1 MGRSDETAKTSGSG
15 QAFRT
20 VLRHWRR
27 VRGLS
32 QFTLAE
38 DTGISTRHLSFL
50 ETGRSQPSRDMV
62 QRLAESLD
70 LSTTDRNV
78 LLLSAGYAPA
88 YPADDPEA
96 ETFEPLE
103 RMLELIL
110 AQQTS
115 VPALVIDE
123 GWNIRMRNV
132 AAVRA
137 FAAFRE
143 AYRLPDDVADN
154 ALHILC
160 HPDGLR
166 RFMPNWRDYVAPF
179 VRQIDREASM
189 SVHSDAAVL
198 RDALRA
204 YPGLPEADAV
214 PETRTDPAQP
224 PLMMELRGKDTSLS
238 FYTAFTTFAL
248 PSALKLRSVKIEWLY
263 PADRETASTVHG
275 IAASP

>member
-1 MGRSDETAKTSGSG
+1 MGRSDETPDTPATG

-62 QRLAESLD
+62 QRLADSLD
-70 LSTTDRNV
+70 LSSADRNV
-78 LLLSAGYAPA
+78 LLLSAGYAPT

-96 ETFEPLE
+96 EAFE

-123 GWNIRMRNV
+123 GWNIRMRNA
-132 AAVRA
+132 AAVRV
-137 FAAFRE
+137 FGAFRE
-143 AYRLPDDVADN
+143 SYCLPDDVADN

-166 RFMPNWRDYVAPF
+166 QFMPNWRDYVAPF
-179 VRQIDREASM
+179 VREIDREATM
-189 SVHSDAAVL
+189 AAHSDA
-198 RDALRA
+198 DALHDAVRC
-204 YPGLPEADAV
+204 YPGLPEADDGPAG
-214 PETRTDPAQP
+214 RTDGMQS
-224 PLMMELRGKDTSLS
+224 PLVMELRGKNASLS

-248 PSALKLRSVKIEWLY
+248 PSALKPRSVKIEWLY
-263 PADRETASTVHG
+263 PADSATARTVHG